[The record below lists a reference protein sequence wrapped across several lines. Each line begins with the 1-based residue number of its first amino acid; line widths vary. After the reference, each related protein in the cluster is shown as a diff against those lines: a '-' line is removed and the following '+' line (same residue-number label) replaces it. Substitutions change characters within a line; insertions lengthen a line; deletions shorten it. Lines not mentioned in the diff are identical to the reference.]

1 MTKKEKEKLHKAIDL
16 LLDDPRHFN
25 EGISI
30 LFELIGVEDRLWKAL
45 NDPNMKTIPVRL
57 LPHGDRKFR
66 VKIKED

>member
-16 LLDDPRHFN
+16 LLDDGIYFN
-25 EGISI
+25 EAISI
-30 LFELIGVEDRLWKAL
+30 LYGLLGIEDRLWKAL
-45 NDPNMKTIPVRL
+45 NDPNMKTVPVRL